1 MGLDLSTII
10 KEEVRDAKGNLISEA
25 SLNSLPPT
33 IDLSSRK
40 ARMGVAAA
48 QEVLSAGGS
57 MNEALDAAVKARNAL
72 KQQREAEE
80 EQELPS
86 NPANPELE
94 ELIRYVHAIA
104 KLHSGRFEDLTP
116 RGMLEVAMLCPYPVC
131 SFDDWKAKINAA
143 TKGE

>member
-1 MGLDLSTII
+1 MVLDLSTII

-131 SFDDWKAKINAA
+131 SFDDWKVKINAA